1 MEFINKYNCVGILG
15 GTFNPI
21 HIGHIE
27 VAKNAIKQYSDIEQ
41 IIIMPNNLPAY
52 KANKDIADISHR
64 RNMIDIAIENEPY
77 ISISMMEVKRGG
89 ITYTS
94 DTLEEIKLRNPS
106 MKIYFIIGAD
116 SLFSITKWHNYKDVL
131 RLCTLLVARRSSD
144 YNNMEE
150 YALELI
156 KDCGCGD
163 IRFIYMDEI
172 EVASSEV
179 RKNISDGKMPC
190 EMLPEGLDLYI
201 KKNKLYG
208 CMDYESR

>member
-1 MEFINKYNCVGILG
+1 MDFIEKYNCVGILG
-15 GTFNPI
+15 GTFNTI

-27 VAKNAIKQYSDIEQ
+27 LAKNAIKQYGDIEQ

-52 KANKDIADISHR
+52 KENKDIADISHR
-64 RNMIDIAIENEPY
+64 RKMIEIAIKNAQD
-77 ISISMMEVKRGG
+77 ISISMMEVERGG
-89 ITYTS
+89 ITFTS
-94 DTLEEIKLRNPS
+94 DTLEDIKRKNPS

-150 YALELI
+150 YALELVKNI
-156 KDCGCGD
+156 GYGD
-163 IRFIYMDEI
+163 IKFIYMDEI
-172 EVASSEV
+172 
-179 RKNISDGKMPC
+179 NISSSGIRKDISEGRMPFL
-190 EMLPEGLDLYI
+190 MLPEGLDLYI

-208 CMDYESR
+208 CMDYES

>member
-1 MEFINKYNCVGILG
+1 MDFIEKYNCVGILG

-27 VAKNAIKQYSDIEQ
+27 LAKNAIKQYSDIEQ

-52 KANKDIADISHR
+52 KENKDIADISHR
-64 RNMIDIAIENEPY
+64 RKMIEIAIKNAQD
-77 ISISMMEVKRGG
+77 ISISMMEVERGG
-89 ITYTS
+89 ITFTS
-94 DTLEEIKLRNPS
+94 DTLEDIKRKNPS

-150 YALELI
+150 YALELVKNI
-156 KDCGCGD
+156 GYGD
-163 IRFIYMDEI
+163 IKFIYMDEI
-172 EVASSEV
+172 
-179 RKNISDGKMPC
+179 NISSSGIRKDISEGRMPFL
-190 EMLPEGLDLYI
+190 MLPEGLDLYI

-208 CMDYESR
+208 CIDYES

>member
-1 MEFINKYNCVGILG
+1 MDFIEKYNCVGILG

-27 VAKNAIKQYSDIEQ
+27 LAKNAIKQYGDIEQ

-52 KANKDIADISHR
+52 KENKDIADISHR
-64 RNMIDIAIENEPY
+64 RKMIEIAIKNAQD
-77 ISISMMEVKRGG
+77 ISISMMEVERGG
-89 ITYTS
+89 ITFTS
-94 DTLEEIKLRNPS
+94 DTLEDIKRKNPS

-150 YALELI
+150 YALELVKNI
-156 KDCGCGD
+156 GYGD
-163 IRFIYMDEI
+163 IKFIYMDEI
-172 EVASSEV
+172 
-179 RKNISDGKMPC
+179 NISSSGIRKDISEGRMPFL
-190 EMLPEGLDLYI
+190 MLPEGLDLYI

-208 CMDYESR
+208 CMDYES

>member
-1 MEFINKYNCVGILG
+1 MDFIEKYNCVGILG

-21 HIGHIE
+21 HMGHIE
-27 VAKNAIKQYSDIEQ
+27 LAKNAIKQYSDIEQ

-52 KANKDIADISHR
+52 KENKDIADISHR
-64 RNMIDIAIENEPY
+64 RKMIEIAIKNAQD
-77 ISISMMEVKRGG
+77 ISISMMEVERGG
-89 ITYTS
+89 ITFTS
-94 DTLEEIKLRNPS
+94 DTLEDIKRKNPS

-150 YALELI
+150 YALELVKNI
-156 KDCGCGD
+156 GYGD
-163 IRFIYMDEI
+163 IKFIYMDEI
-172 EVASSEV
+172 
-179 RKNISDGKMPC
+179 NISSSGIRKDISEGRMPFL
-190 EMLPEGLDLYI
+190 MLPEGLDLYI

-208 CMDYESR
+208 CMDYES

>member
-1 MEFINKYNCVGILG
+1 MDFIEKYNCVGILG

-21 HIGHIE
+21 HMGHIE
-27 VAKNAIKQYSDIEQ
+27 LAKNAIKQYSDIEQ

-52 KANKDIADISHR
+52 KENKDIADISHR
-64 RNMIDIAIENEPY
+64 RKMIEIAIKNAQD
-77 ISISMMEVKRGG
+77 ISISMMEVERGG
-89 ITYTS
+89 VTFTS
-94 DTLEEIKLRNPS
+94 DTLEDIKRKNPS

-150 YALELI
+150 YALELVKNI
-156 KDCGCGD
+156 GYGD
-163 IRFIYMDEI
+163 IKFIYMDEI
-172 EVASSEV
+172 
-179 RKNISDGKMPC
+179 NISSSGIRKDISEGRMPFL
-190 EMLPEGLDLYI
+190 MLPEGLDLYI

-208 CMDYESR
+208 CMDYES